1 MSSGRIPDR
10 PPRKR
15 ERPRW
20 PELLLIVGITLT
32 VAGFVLTVGP
42 LAPDLGGTDSP
53 PPDEPAGDSLGA
65 DGAEERDETGDSP
78 VHRDGTTGPEET
90 DDTGTTGI
98 RAMIGDTIAGGDTSE
113 TANDDEAREEC
124 VVE

>member
-1 MSSGRIPDR
+1 MRSGQLPDR

-20 PELLLIVGITLT
+20 PELLLIAGITLT

-42 LAPDLGGTDSP
+42 LAPDLGGTDASRLDGP
-53 PPDEPAGDSLGA
+53 SDDPPDADAGDEI
-65 DGAEERDETGDSP
+65 EESE
-78 VHRDGTTGPEET
+78 
-90 DDTGTTGI
+90 TTGI
-98 RAMIGDTIAGGDTSE
+98 RGTIGTTTSG
-113 TANDDEAREEC
+113 DDESARAADDETREGC